1 MLGRDFKIQMNTR
14 QNVAKKT
21 IRLMFILQNVR
32 TIRMDPDV
40 RRNVVTV
47 YVKKNVTMSTEFAI
61 MGVKLVTTILA
72 VTQVL

>member
-1 MLGRDFKIQMNTR
+1 MNTR

>member
-1 MLGRDFKIQMNTR
+1 MLGREFIIQMYTR
-14 QNVAKKT
+14 QKVAKKT
-21 IRLMFILQNVR
+21 TRLMFILQNVR

-47 YVKKNVTMSTEFAI
+47 YVKKNVTMSTEFVI

-72 VTQVL
+72 VKQVL

>member
-40 RRNVVTV
+40 QRNVVTV

>member
-61 MGVKLVTTILA
+61 MDVKLVTTILA